1 MLSLVTDHCRRLHAW
16 SICECVSGLFALLQ
30 EDETRGSQQRGR
42 LPRCIV
48 LAPTRELAQQVE
60 REFEGAAPTLTCGVF
75 YGGALIAG
83 FAAEAVQLSSQLIH
97 YSVPIGA

>member
-1 MLSLVTDHCRRLHAW
+1 M
-16 SICECVSGLFALLQ
+16 Q
-30 EDETRGSQQRGR
+30 EDESRGGPQRGR

-75 YGGALIAG
+75 YGGAL
-83 FAAEAVQLSSQLIH
+83 FADLQMPSGAHLGLIP
-97 YSVPIGA
+97 S